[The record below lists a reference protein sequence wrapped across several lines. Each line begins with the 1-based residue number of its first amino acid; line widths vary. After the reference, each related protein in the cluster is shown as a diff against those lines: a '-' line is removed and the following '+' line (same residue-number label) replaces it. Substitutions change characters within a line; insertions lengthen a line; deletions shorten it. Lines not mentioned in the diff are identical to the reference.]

1 MSAYGL
7 PDSVIDRVVK
17 RRGTLHAYES
27 FDGSRTALVVID
39 MQPYFL
45 EEGAPVECAEGR
57 DLCPAI
63 NGLAKTIRST
73 GGAVVWVRT
82 EATQESHKD
91 WNNFAVLYGREAS
104 ALRWELLAPGHDQ
117 ARLWPA
123 LETVEGDW
131 HIVKTRYS
139 AFHPE
144 SSPLTE
150 QLRRAKIDTVLIA
163 GVATNVCCETS
174 ARDAMMYGLRT
185 IMLADGNAA
194 SSRDAHI
201 AALANVMIFFGDVH
215 TCDEVSE
222 LLHS

>member
-7 PDSVIDRVVK
+7 PQSVIDRVVK

-27 FDGSRTALVVID
+27 FEGSRTALVVID

-45 EEGAPVECAEGR
+45 EEGAPVECADGR
-57 DLCPAI
+57 DVCPAI
-63 NGLAKTIRST
+63 NGLAQTLRRV
-73 GGAVVWVRT
+73 GGTVVWVRT
-82 EATQESHKD
+82 EATQESRKD
-91 WNNFAVLYGREAS
+91 WNNFAEVYGNEAS
-104 ALRWELLAPGHDQ
+104 AQRWDLLAPGHEL

-123 LETVEGDW
+123 LETADGDW
-131 HIVKTRYS
+131 DIVKTRYS

-194 SSRDAHI
+194 SSRDAHL
-201 AALANVMIFFGDVH
+201 AALANIMIFFGDVR
-215 TCDEVSE
+215 TCSEVSE
-222 LLHS
+222 LLKP

>member
-1 MSAYGL
+1 MTAYGL
-7 PDSVIDRVVK
+7 PQNVIDRVVE
-17 RRGTLHAYES
+17 RRGTLHAWES
-27 FDGSRTALVVID
+27 FEAARTALVVID

-45 EEGAPVECAEGR
+45 EEGAPVECADGR

-63 NGLAKTIRST
+63 NGLAEALRRA
-73 GGAVVWVRT
+73 GGTVVWVRT
-82 EATQESHKD
+82 EATPESRIEWK
-91 WNNFAVLYGREAS
+91 NFADAYGTEAS
-104 ALRWELLAPGHDQ
+104 AQRWELLAPGHEQ

-123 LETVEGDW
+123 LKPADGDW

-144 SSPLTE
+144 SSPLTDK
-150 QLRRAKIDTVLIA
+150 LRRGEIDTVLIA

-194 SSRDAHI
+194 SSRASHL
-201 AALANVMIFFGDVH
+201 AALANVMIFFGDVR
-215 TCDEVSE
+215 TCEEIVERLQD
-222 LLHS
+222 